1 MGVFSFANKVENDI
15 VETRKKIG
23 PFDHIRKIY
32 DIIRTN
38 DLLDDVDELLDE
50 QFKELEDG
58 DFYFISWAL
67 NHNLLYNKFT
77 RKNVE
82 MFTIVNTFLT
92 PREYIYFYVKF
103 MIQNKIKFPFFMAWY
118 KASIYSEDKKYIEN
132 LKEQYDLDDEELATL
147 IDYFRE
153 KDISIRELCINLN
166 YIERTEE

>member
-15 VETRKKIG
+15 VETKKKLG
-23 PFDHIRKIY
+23 PFDYIRKIY

-38 DLLDDVDELLDE
+38 NSSEDVDALLDHE
-50 QFKELEDG
+50 FRELEDG

-118 KASIYSEDKKYIEN
+118 KASISSDDKKYIET
-132 LKEQYDLDDEELATL
+132 LKEQYGLDEEELL
-147 IDYFRE
+147 EFIDYFRE
-153 KDISIRELCINLN
+153 KDISVRELCINLN
-166 YIERTEE
+166 YIERTE